1 MLHMSM
7 SAAIQAAVWKQ
18 LVTDNRPLPST
29 GQEVM
34 GTTYRYNATTI
45 RSFLFGIATQLA
57 ADTPKLEFQWTD
69 LNTDACLTDTVITLC
84 GLIATAT
91 S

>member
-1 MLHMSM
+1 MLNMSM

-34 GTTYRYNATTI
+34 GTAYHYNGTTI
-45 RSFLFGIATQLA
+45 RSFLLGVATNLA
-57 ADTPKLEFQWTD
+57 GDTPPLEFQWTD
-69 LNTDACLTDTVITLC
+69 LNTDACLADTVITLC
-84 GLIATAT
+84 GHIATAT